1 MRHATRFSVDEI
13 TPSRGLPEST
23 RLILPRSSDRDRIS
37 PNQFVCGNPKSKG
50 SNDDRRVAQIRFG
63 WAAGLLL
70 NREKRKRRLR
80 RDGYSRGHST
90 IRQSPMQG
98 TTDRAD
104 VEEQFASY
112 EAKDRSQLRNPRH
125 RLKPNLFKPKSL

>member
-1 MRHATRFSVDEI
+1 MRHATRFSADEI

-23 RLILPRSSDRDRIS
+23 RDRIS
-37 PNQFVCGNPKSKG
+37 PNQFVSGNAKSKG

-70 NREKRKRRLR
+70 NRGKRKRRLR
-80 RDGYSRGHST
+80 RDGYIRGHST
-90 IRQSPMQG
+90 IRQSPIQG

-112 EAKDRSQLRNPRH
+112 VRELSSSGQ
-125 RLKPNLFKPKSL
+125 